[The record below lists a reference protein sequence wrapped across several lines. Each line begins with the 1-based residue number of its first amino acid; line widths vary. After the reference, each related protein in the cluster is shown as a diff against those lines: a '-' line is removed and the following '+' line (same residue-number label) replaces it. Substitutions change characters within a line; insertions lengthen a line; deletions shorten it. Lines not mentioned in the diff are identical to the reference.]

1 VSWWLLFASVLP
13 KNLRIF
19 DQFRLK
25 IIDVKFVSVCLD
37 MEKRILIFSK
47 RAGFYLRE
55 FAYVDKKD

>member
-1 VSWWLLFASVLP
+1 MA
-13 KNLRIF
+13 
-19 DQFRLK
+19 
-25 IIDVKFVSVCLD
+25 D